1 MGIRNLHHFLR
12 KTCPQIYKK
21 VPISKYA
28 FKKIA
33 IDTSI
38 FMCKFKNAS
47 GLAFMDSFLH
57 LISVLR
63 YNEVHFVFVY
73 DSKAPPEKDRE
84 RQLRVQ
90 AREKNKIRIERL
102 DALWSAYREDKEVV
116 DDGTLGGADAI
127 LAGFIRRIM
136 ENEDSRSLPPQKIDA
151 ELLRMKNSLLSI
163 RSEDF
168 ALTKEFFRACR
179 IPCIDAEG
187 EAEATCSELVRR
199 GLAAAVLTEDTDV
212 LAYGANVMLHRMDTA
227 ESTVMEIDYEEMLT
241 SLGMTADQFLDF
253 CIMCGTDYNGNLPK
267 IGPEK
272 AFRLLKAHKSIEG
285 ISEIMDTSAL
295 NHRVVRSLFRHP
307 IRLSVDSVPYC
318 GFPDLVA
325 LKRLCFV
332 HNCRFDLDR
341 MYECFHH
348 SVFHCFEF
356 PLASSPPLPMY
367 STNKK
372 HRPIQESAMP
382 RLLTFARTA

>member
-1 MGIRNLHHFLR
+1 LR
-12 KTCPQIYKK
+12 KTCPDVYKK
-21 VPISKYA
+21 VSISKYA
-28 FKKIA
+28 FKKVA

-47 GLAFMDSFLH
+47 GLSFMDSFLH
-57 LISVLR
+57 LVSVLR

-90 AREKNKIRIERL
+90 AREKNKIRVERL
-102 DALWSAYREDKEVV
+102 DALWSSYKETGDGSDV
-116 DDGTLGGADAI
+116 DDCRLAGADAV
-127 LAGFIRRIM
+127 LADFIRKIM
-136 ENEDSRSLPPQKIDA
+136 DTEDCRSLVPQKIDA
-151 ELLRMKNSLLSI
+151 ELLKMKNSLLSI

-187 EAEATCSELVRR
+187 EAEATCTELVRR

-227 ESTVMEIDYEEMLT
+227 ESTVMEIDYEELLG
-241 SLGMTADQFLDF
+241 SLGMTTDRFLDF
-253 CIMCGTDYNGNLPK
+253 CIMCGTDYNSNIPK

-272 AFRLLKAHKSIEG
+272 AFRLLQEHKSIDG
-285 ISEIMDTSAL
+285 IATVMDVGIL
-295 NHRVVRSLFRHP
+295 NHHVVRSLFRRPVHLQVES
-307 IRLSVDSVPYC
+307 IPYC
-318 GFPDLVA
+318 GFPDIAA
-325 LKRLCFV
+325 LEKLCFV
-332 HNCRFDLDR
+332 HNCRFDLER
-341 MYECFHH
+341 MYECFHN

-367 STNKK
+367 STAPKRK
-372 HRPIQESAMP
+372 RQDMP
-382 RLLTFARTA
+382 RLLSFSRTA